1 MVAVRSF
8 PQSKRY
14 FVGLDI
20 VKMLNLTSYSEV
32 KLNLEIVKVFS
43 KITML
48 RDNKNDPMALV
59 LRHVVNSV
67 NVNMILAFVQ
77 LRYL

>member
-1 MVAVRSF
+1 MSR
-8 PQSKRY
+8 
-14 FVGLDI
+14 
-20 VKMLNLTSYSEV
+20 KMLNLTSYSEV